1 MKMKHN
7 KKRNTAFL
15 FEVLSRELTK
25 QILRK
30 DKEQQAVIL
39 EMLKT
44 FFGNGTVL
52 NKELKLYKYLS
63 ESKDLNERAAF
74 ELVKRVKE
82 EYERIDETHIF
93 NAQSKL
99 ISQMNKNLSK
109 DVYSYYIP
117 SYKNLATVYQMFDSK
132 TPLPKKII
140 LEQNIVEHL
149 TSPIEQPNNV
159 GNVKLRNSVVTSI
172 VKIFNEKYSDLLE
185 EQKTLLRKFIYSVED
200 ASEFKFY
207 INEEISRLAKSL
219 ESYKQDKDITQDSTM
234 KIKYEKVFEILDS
247 FKTDTVLTESRVSD
261 LMKVQLLVSELQK

>member
-63 ESKDLNERAAF
+63 ESKNLNEKAAAA
-74 ELVKRVKE
+74 LVQRVQK

-93 NAQSKL
+93 NAQSQL

-109 DVYSYYIP
+109 DVYNYYVP
-117 SYKNLATVYQMFDSK
+117 TYKNLATIYQMFDSK
-132 TPLPKKII
+132 TPLPKKVL
-140 LEQNIVEHL
+140 LEQTIVHNLL
-149 TSPIEQPNNV
+149 TPQEEPNNV
-159 GNVKLRNSVVTSI
+159 GGVKLRNSVVTSI

-207 INEEISRLAKSL
+207 INEEVSRLRKVL
-219 ESYKQDKDITQDSTM
+219 ESFKQDNDISQDSNM
-234 KIKYEKVFEILDS
+234 KIKYERVFEILDS
-247 FKTDTVLTESRVSD
+247 FKTDSVLTESRVSD
-261 LMKVQLLVSELQK
+261 LMKVQLLASELQK